1 MKGRAVRWI
10 AKVLLV
16 KGAGDLPS
24 ASGKR
29 CRRRKKK
36 AACGKTALLLTGERP
51 RIGSARGQDY
61 AGFEAV
67 WKAKNSSIL
76 GC

>member
-16 KGAGDLPS
+16 KGAEGDLPS

-36 AACGKTALLLTGERP
+36 AACGKTALLLTGDRP
-51 RIGSARGQDY
+51 RIGSTRGQGY

-67 WKAKNSSIL
+67 
-76 GC
+76 